1 MTRLH
6 FESKV
11 SFPAAVPKRLVLGH
25 KALVACI
32 VASMILPL
40 LLYLPFLTEPFEK
53 DEGFY
58 AAVAQLILHG
68 DLPYR
73 DSFDNKPPVVFGW
86 YAISFLLFGEHVW
99 APRLLVSMLLSVTT
113 GLIYIQGRLLFS
125 RREALIAAFA
135 FATSIGVIR
144 FHTNANTE
152 YFMLLPMVAGL
163 LTFTLGMRGGGRWWF
178 FLSGIMHGIAIMTKE
193 TSVFNFG
200 FLMLWAIFPMCRN
213 RALDFKVLTSLSVMA
228 AGCAL
233 AVFAIILPFV
243 LLGAGNEFFDTAI
256 VYTLQYVG
264 DRSAAQRITDMILTA
279 VFPLA
284 VACPWLILVF
294 FATFRLSGDRWHWL
308 VFGWLLASEASI
320 LFVGRFYAHYY
331 AILLPGMGLV
341 APLGVRYLKSQW
353 EKSRILPVLVMVST
367 IGLAIWFNGPAYV
380 QDSPADRHLAK
391 FPGDPQAEF
400 EVQSPDLAAYIADN
414 TLPGDKIY
422 NLGFQAETYFYAD
435 RRSPTKYMFDR
446 PFAVDNSLLKDALR
460 DLNADKPVLIIDS
473 ARYEPSGDMYYDR
486 EAVLEFIKANYDYVG
501 KVYYAD
507 VYRLKEEV
515 ASGIL
520 RGH

>member
-1 MTRLH
+1 MTSLH

-11 SFPAAVPKRLVLGH
+11 GFPAAVSKRLVLGH
-25 KALVACI
+25 KALVACV
-32 VASMILPL
+32 VASAIVPL

-58 AAVAQLILHG
+58 AAVTQLILHD

-113 GLIYIQGRLLFS
+113 GLVYIQGRLLFS

-233 AVFAIILPFV
+233 AVSAIILPFV

-264 DRSAAQRITDMILTA
+264 DRNAAQRITDMILTA
-279 VFPLA
+279 IFPLA
-284 VACPWLILVF
+284 VACLWLSSRCRALTSRHTSQTIPCP
-294 FATFRLSGDRWHWL
+294 
-308 VFGWLLASEASI
+308 
-320 LFVGRFYAHYY
+320 
-331 AILLPGMGLV
+331 AI
-341 APLGVRYLKSQW
+341 R
-353 EKSRILPVLVMVST
+353 ST
-367 IGLAIWFNGPAYV
+367 TS
-380 QDSPADRHLAK
+380 DS
-391 FPGDPQAEF
+391 
-400 EVQSPDLAAYIADN
+400 
-414 TLPGDKIY
+414 
-422 NLGFQAETYFYAD
+422 
-435 RRSPTKYMFDR
+435 
-446 PFAVDNSLLKDALR
+446 
-460 DLNADKPVLIIDS
+460 
-473 ARYEPSGDMYYDR
+473 
-486 EAVLEFIKANYDYVG
+486 
-501 KVYYAD
+501 
-507 VYRLKEEV
+507 RLKHTSMLTAGPPLSICSIGRLQSTTV
-515 ASGIL
+515 C
-520 RGH
+520 